1 MSSNVKINYVN
12 KSMNMDLPNI
22 FIFIKNEIPTF
33 DCLEDGVAWKVIEN
47 VGRESSCQFTFPI
60 ETDVCASWN
69 GGSCKTNKLSSV
81 IGTKYSVLQD
91 DTGITIVSDGSAGD
105 TKSIDVCN
113 NVHVENGI
121 SVDMYKDGRIMMSKN
136 IVGYGQKATFVL
148 HPKLYW
154 GIASEIQEGAQLNS
168 AVLNSD
174 HFFEQNLEGVS
185 NATVALYGNAG
196 DGYQFKIE
204 NQQ

>member
-1 MSSNVKINYVN
+1 MSSNVTITYTN
-12 KSMNMDLPNI
+12 KSMNKNLPEI
-22 FIFIKNEIPTF
+22 FLFIKNEIPTF
-33 DCLEDGVAWKVIEN
+33 DCLLEGIAWKVIKD

-60 ETDVCASWN
+60 VTEVGASWN
-69 GGSCKTNKLSSV
+69 GGSCHTNMLPSD
-81 IGTKYSVLQD
+81 IGSRYSVLKD
-91 DTGITIVSDGSAGD
+91 NTGITIISDGSAGD

-136 IVGYGQKATFVL
+136 IIAYGQKATFVL

-168 AVLNSD
+168 AVLYSD
-174 HFFEQNLEGVS
+174 NFFEQNLEGVS
-185 NATVALYGNAG
+185 DVTVALYGNAE
-196 DGYQFKIE
+196 DGYQFKIV